1 MEELIERF
9 CSVTGTNAN
18 VASQFLQMT
27 NGDIDNAITFYF
39 ESDPLVSE
47 QPQTVDT
54 NNSMPHNIQSA
65 E

>member
-9 CSVTGTNAN
+9 CSVTGTDAT
-18 VASQFLQMT
+18 VASHFLQMT

-39 ESDPLVSE
+39 DSDPSGGHSE
-47 QPQTVDT
+47 AGNA
-54 NNSMPHNIQSA
+54 NNSVQPM